1 MSTLD
6 STRTVSLND
15 PENPYYS
22 QYAAMRGAQGLSSY
36 GGAVSEMSGGVLGGQ
51 VRQPRTPREWGQ
63 DV

>member
-36 GGAVSEMSGGVLGGQ
+36 GAAVSEMSGGVLGGQ
-51 VRQPRTPREWGQ
+51 AREWGQ